1 MERKL
6 KGTVFSMPQLLHTQ
20 VALILLVVL
29 TIYKKQTKVIVK
41 KKDFYSGQILIIQ
54 IFQINLAAL

>member
-6 KGTVFSMPQLLHTQ
+6 KGTVLSMPQLLHTQ

-29 TIYKKQTKVIVK
+29 TIYKKIKKVIVK
-41 KKDFYSGQILIIQ
+41 KKEFLFWANSYNS
-54 IFQINLAAL
+54 NLPN